1 MLIRDACGLAL
12 YCQQC
17 GSIHIHDVPY
27 FPDERKTRL
36 LCESCG
42 HEKARLLR
50 LSRGRVA
57 VDVSCIVCGTENR
70 FVYVLRRLRHVGL
83 EKIYCT
89 TDRFELG
96 YIGRRRRIEELMR
109 FNQAEFEAL
118 HPYDGKNFI
127 EKQRILLE
135 ALNRIHDLA
144 KIGDIVCP
152 CGSEKLTADIQ
163 GSYIVLECERCGSYC
178 VLRAENASDLEKLR
192 FGIGLSA
199 PDDFGERF
207 CAMKNV

>member
-12 YCQQC
+12 YCQHC

-27 FPDERKTRL
+27 FSGEEQARL

-42 HEKARLLR
+42 YEKARLSR
-50 LSRGRVA
+50 LGKGRVA
-57 VDVSCIVCGTENR
+57 VEVSCVVCGTENR
-70 FVYVLRRLRHVGL
+70 FVYALRRLRHIGL
-83 EKIYCT
+83 EKIYCAA
-89 TDRFELG
+89 DRFELG

-118 HPYDGKNFI
+118 HPHDGKNFI

-144 KIGDIVCP
+144 KAGDIVCP
-152 CGSEKLTADIQ
+152 CGSEELTADIR
-163 GSYIVLECERCGSYC
+163 GSYIVLECEHCGSC
-178 VLRAENASDLEKLR
+178 CTIRAENAGDLERLR
-192 FGIGLSA
+192 FGVGLREPGTVA
-199 PDDFGERF
+199 Q
-207 CAMKNV
+207 KN

>member
-27 FPDERKTRL
+27 FPDERQKRL

-57 VDVSCIVCGTENR
+57 VDVSCVVCGTENR
-70 FVYVLRRLRHVGL
+70 FVYALRRLRHVGL

-144 KIGDIVCP
+144 RAGDIVCP
-152 CGSEKLTADIQ
+152 CGSEELTADIR
-163 GSYIVLECERCGSYC
+163 GSYIVLECEHCGSYS
-178 VLRAENASDLEKLR
+178 VVRAENAGDLEKLR
-192 FGIGLSA
+192 FGVGLRA
-199 PDDFGERF
+199 PSR
-207 CAMKNV
+207 A

>member
-27 FPDERKTRL
+27 FPDERQTRL

-89 TDRFELG
+89 TDRFE
-96 YIGRRRRIEELMR
+96 
-109 FNQAEFEAL
+109 F
-118 HPYDGKNFI
+118 
-127 EKQRILLE
+127 
-135 ALNRIHDLA
+135 
-144 KIGDIVCP
+144 
-152 CGSEKLTADIQ
+152 KLY
-163 GSYIVLECERCGSYC
+163 SL
-178 VLRAENASDLEKLR
+178 
-192 FGIGLSA
+192 
-199 PDDFGERF
+199 
-207 CAMKNV
+207 

>member
-27 FPDERKTRL
+27 FPDERQTRL

-57 VDVSCIVCGTENR
+57 VDVSCVVCGTENR
-70 FVYVLRRLRHVGL
+70 FVYELRRLPHIGL
-83 EKIYCT
+83 EKIYCAA
-89 TDRFELG
+89 DRFELG
-96 YIGRRRRIEELMR
+96 YLGRPKRIEELMR
-109 FNQAEFEAL
+109 FNQEEFEAL
-118 HPYDGKNFI
+118 HPHDGKNFI

-135 ALNRIHDLA
+135 ALNRIHDMA
-144 KIGDIVCP
+144 QAGDIVCP
-152 CGSEKLTADIQ
+152 CGSEELTADIR
-163 GSYIVLECERCGSYC
+163 GSYIVLECERCGSSC
-178 VLRAENASDLEKLR
+178 VLRAENASDLRKLR
-192 FGIGLSA
+192 FGVGLRA
-199 PDDFGERF
+199 PSR
-207 CAMKNV
+207 A

>member
-27 FPDERKTRL
+27 FPDERQLRL

-57 VDVSCIVCGTENR
+57 IDVSCVVCGTENR
-70 FVYVLRRLRHVGL
+70 FVYALRRLRHVGL

-118 HPYDGKNFI
+118 HPHDGKNFI

-144 KIGDIVCP
+144 RAGEIVCP
-152 CGSEKLTADIQ
+152 CGCEELAVDIR
-163 GSYIVLECERCGSYC
+163 GSRIVLECEHCGSFC
-178 VLRAENASDLEKLR
+178 VVRAENAGDLEKLR
-192 FGIGLSA
+192 FGVGLRA
-199 PDDFGERF
+199 PSR
-207 CAMKNV
+207 A